1 MDAAKKTSK
10 KSEATEPKTTTD
22 TSRKKGVKVND
33 FSVQEVIT
41 RVRVLVDEAEKKNAR
56 LPVQQALVSVLNWNW
71 TYEFQKM
78 EDEGM
83 GTLVILSDE
92 KEPVASYSYPGSYQE
107 ALKGAFCLAFG
118 YSFPQGAAR
127 SESAASKAQ
136 AQEIVS
142 EETTPEDELPF
153 LDDDPILSDSE
164 VVSTKP
170 RTIRGKVQSGKS
182 DRGFYNDPNGLPDR
196 FSARVTLLS
205 DMEQYPKQGKAKG
218 YGAYVTCRNA
228 KLAMRYW
235 IDNCEEQI
243 RPQYLSKLSKGD
255 ELAGVFTKYV
265 NPTSGEVQLCLQGFA
280 NAVC

>member
-92 KEPVASYSYPGSYQE
+92 KEDSR
-107 ALKGAFCLAFG
+107 KGAK
-118 YSFPQGAAR
+118 R
-127 SESAASKAQ
+127 
-136 AQEIVS
+136 
-142 EETTPEDELPF
+142 
-153 LDDDPILSDSE
+153 
-164 VVSTKP
+164 
-170 RTIRGKVQSGKS
+170 
-182 DRGFYNDPNGLPDR
+182 
-196 FSARVTLLS
+196 
-205 DMEQYPKQGKAKG
+205 
-218 YGAYVTCRNA
+218 
-228 KLAMRYW
+228 
-235 IDNCEEQI
+235 
-243 RPQYLSKLSKGD
+243 
-255 ELAGVFTKYV
+255 
-265 NPTSGEVQLCLQGFA
+265 
-280 NAVC
+280 